1 MTAVNKLYL
10 SSALHL
16 LYQKIRIVS
25 RYLLTIKICIMKK
38 LKITALLA
46 VLAFSPFYAN
56 VFPSESHP
64 VVKGIADA
72 IKWKSESID
81 VGNIPQGK
89 PKLIRFEFTNT
100 SSKPIVIE
108 NVAPSC
114 GCTTADYTKTPIL
127 PGKTGFV
134 EASYNA
140 ASKGPF
146 MKTVNVTTSE
156 SKTPKTLSF
165 KGVVA

>member
-1 MTAVNKLYL
+1 
-10 SSALHL
+10 
-16 LYQKIRIVS
+16 
-25 RYLLTIKICIMKK
+25 MKNV
-38 LKITALLA
+38 KITALLA

-56 VFPSESHP
+56 ILPVDNAP
-64 VVKGIADA
+64 VVRILADVT
-72 IKWKSESID
+72 WKSESID

-100 SSKPIVIE
+100 SKKPIIIE

-127 PGKTGFV
+127 PGKKGFV

-140 ASKGPF
+140 AAAGAF
-146 MKTVNVTTSE
+146 MKTVSVTTSD

-165 KGVVA
+165 KGTVTAS

>member
-1 MTAVNKLYL
+1 
-10 SSALHL
+10 
-16 LYQKIRIVS
+16 
-25 RYLLTIKICIMKK
+25 MKK

-46 VLAFSPFYAN
+46 VMAFSPFYAN
-56 VFPSESHP
+56 VFPVEGTSL
-64 VVKGIADA
+64 VKAIAEA
-72 IKWKSESID
+72 LKWKSESID

-100 SSKPIVIE
+100 SKKPIIIQ

-114 GCTTADYTKTPIL
+114 GCTTADYTKTPIK
-127 PGKTGFV
+127 PGKKGFV

-140 ASKGPF
+140 ASPGAF
-146 MKTVNVTTSE
+146 VKTVNVTTSD

-165 KGVVA
+165 KGVVTAS

>member
-1 MTAVNKLYL
+1 
-10 SSALHL
+10 
-16 LYQKIRIVS
+16 
-25 RYLLTIKICIMKK
+25 MKK

-56 VFPSESHP
+56 VLTTGGPSI
-64 VVKGIADA
+64 VKMVADA

-100 SSKPIVIE
+100 SSKPIIIQ

-114 GCTTADYTKTPIL
+114 GCTTADYTKTPIQ
-127 PGKTGFV
+127 PGKKGFV

-140 ASKGPF
+140 ATVGPF
-146 MKTVNVTTSE
+146 MKTVNVTTSD

-165 KGVVA
+165 KGVVAS

>member
-1 MTAVNKLYL
+1 
-10 SSALHL
+10 
-16 LYQKIRIVS
+16 
-25 RYLLTIKICIMKK
+25 MKK
-38 LKITALLA
+38 LKISALLA

-56 VFPSESHP
+56 VITIEGPSI
-64 VVKGIADA
+64 VKIIKDA

-127 PGKTGFV
+127 PGKKGFV
-134 EASYNA
+134 EASFNA
-140 ASKGPF
+140 AAAGPF

-156 SKTPKTLSF
+156 NKTPKTLSF
-165 KGVVA
+165 KGVVVS

>member
-1 MTAVNKLYL
+1 
-10 SSALHL
+10 
-16 LYQKIRIVS
+16 
-25 RYLLTIKICIMKK
+25 MKK

-46 VLAFSPFYAN
+46 VLAFAPFYAN
-56 VFPSESHP
+56 TFAVENPSL
-64 VVKGIADA
+64 VRIIADA

-100 SSKPIVIE
+100 SSKPVVIE

-114 GCTTADYTKTPIL
+114 GCTTADYTKTPIM
-127 PGKTGFV
+127 PGKKGFV
-134 EASYNA
+134 EASFNA
-140 ASKGPF
+140 AAAGPF

-165 KGVVA
+165 KGVVVA

>member
-1 MTAVNKLYL
+1 
-10 SSALHL
+10 
-16 LYQKIRIVS
+16 
-25 RYLLTIKICIMKK
+25 MKK
-38 LKITALLA
+38 LQISALLA

-56 VFPSESHP
+56 VFPGETVSI
-64 VVKGIADA
+64 VRTIADA

-89 PKLIRFEFTNT
+89 AKIIRFEFTNT

-127 PGKTGFV
+127 PGKKGFV

-140 ASKGPF
+140 AAAGAF

-165 KGVVA
+165 KGVVVS

>member
-1 MTAVNKLYL
+1 
-10 SSALHL
+10 
-16 LYQKIRIVS
+16 
-25 RYLLTIKICIMKK
+25 MKK
-38 LKITALLA
+38 LKITAVLA

-56 VFPSESHP
+56 VFSAEAPSIVK
-64 VVKGIADA
+64 VVADA

-81 VGNIPQGK
+81 VGSIPQGK
-89 PKLIRFEFTNT
+89 PKIIRFEFTNT
-100 SSKPIVIE
+100 GSKPIIIQ

-114 GCTTADYTKTPIL
+114 GCTTADYTKTPIQ
-127 PGKTGFV
+127 PGKKGFV

-140 ASKGPF
+140 AAAGPF

-165 KGVVA
+165 KGTVAS

>member
-1 MTAVNKLYL
+1 
-10 SSALHL
+10 
-16 LYQKIRIVS
+16 
-25 RYLLTIKICIMKK
+25 MKN
-38 LKITALLA
+38 LKISAVLA

-56 VFPSESHP
+56 SYSTGNSA
-64 VVKGIADA
+64 VKMMFADA
-72 IKWKSESID
+72 VKWKSESID

-100 SSKPIVIE
+100 TSKPIVIQ

-127 PGKTGFV
+127 PGKKGFV

-140 ASKGPF
+140 AAAGAF

-165 KGVVA
+165 KGVVVA

>member
-1 MTAVNKLYL
+1 
-10 SSALHL
+10 
-16 LYQKIRIVS
+16 
-25 RYLLTIKICIMKK
+25 MKK
-38 LKITALLA
+38 LKISALLA

-56 VFPSESHP
+56 VFAENIS
-64 VVKGIADA
+64 VVRMITDA

-81 VGNIPQGK
+81 VGTIPQGK
-89 PKLIRFEFTNT
+89 PKVIRFEFTNT

-127 PGKTGFV
+127 PGKKGFV
-134 EASYNA
+134 EASFNA
-140 ASKGPF
+140 AAAGPF
-146 MKTVNVTTSE
+146 MKTVNVTTSD

-165 KGVVA
+165 KGVVS

>member
-1 MTAVNKLYL
+1 
-10 SSALHL
+10 
-16 LYQKIRIVS
+16 
-25 RYLLTIKICIMKK
+25 MKN

-46 VLAFSPFYAN
+46 VLACSPFYAN
-56 VFPSESHP
+56 IFPAEGTP
-64 VVKGIADA
+64 VVRTIKAD
-72 IKWKSESID
+72 ITWKSESID

-100 SSKPIVIE
+100 SKKPIVIE

-127 PGKTGFV
+127 PGKKGFV
-134 EASYNA
+134 EASFNA
-140 ASKGPF
+140 AAAGPF

-165 KGVVA
+165 KGTVTA

>member
-1 MTAVNKLYL
+1 
-10 SSALHL
+10 
-16 LYQKIRIVS
+16 
-25 RYLLTIKICIMKK
+25 MKN
-38 LKITALLA
+38 LKITAFLA

-56 VFPSESHP
+56 VFPVEGTP
-64 VVKGIADA
+64 VVKVLADA

-100 SSKPIVIE
+100 TKKPIVIE

-140 ASKGPF
+140 AAAGAF
-146 MKTVNVTTSE
+146 MKTVNVTTSD

-165 KGVVA
+165 KGTVVAS

>member
-1 MTAVNKLYL
+1 
-10 SSALHL
+10 
-16 LYQKIRIVS
+16 
-25 RYLLTIKICIMKK
+25 MKK

-46 VLAFSPFYAN
+46 VLAFSPFYAG
-56 VFPSESHP
+56 VFPADSNP
-64 VVKGIADA
+64 VVKVLADA

-89 PKLIRFEFTNT
+89 PKVIRFEFTNT
-100 SSKPIVIE
+100 SKKPIVIE

-127 PGKTGFV
+127 PGKKGFV

-140 ASKGPF
+140 ASAGPF
-146 MKTVNVTTSE
+146 MKTVNVTTSD

-165 KGVVA
+165 KGTVVAS

>member
-1 MTAVNKLYL
+1 
-10 SSALHL
+10 
-16 LYQKIRIVS
+16 
-25 RYLLTIKICIMKK
+25 MKN

-56 VFPSESHP
+56 VLPADNSP
-64 VVKGIADA
+64 VVRILADVT
-72 IKWKSESID
+72 WKSESID

-89 PKLIRFEFTNT
+89 PKVIRFEFTNT
-100 SSKPIVIE
+100 SKKPIVIE

-127 PGKTGFV
+127 PGKKGFV

-140 ASKGPF
+140 ATAGPF
-146 MKTVNVTTSE
+146 MKTVNVTTSD

-165 KGVVA
+165 KGTVVAS

>member
-1 MTAVNKLYL
+1 
-10 SSALHL
+10 
-16 LYQKIRIVS
+16 
-25 RYLLTIKICIMKK
+25 MKN

-46 VLAFSPFYAN
+46 VLAFSPFYAG
-56 VFPSESHP
+56 VLP
-64 VVKGIADA
+64 VENTSVVTLADGP

-100 SSKPIVIE
+100 SSKPIIIE

-127 PGKTGFV
+127 PGKKGFV

-140 ASKGPF
+140 AAAGPF
-146 MKTVNVTTSE
+146 MKTVNVTTSD

-165 KGVVA
+165 KGVVTA

>member
-1 MTAVNKLYL
+1 
-10 SSALHL
+10 
-16 LYQKIRIVS
+16 
-25 RYLLTIKICIMKK
+25 MKK
-38 LKITALLA
+38 LKITAVLA

-56 VFPSESHP
+56 VFSGEASSI
-64 VVKGIADA
+64 VKMVADA

-89 PKLIRFEFTNT
+89 PKIIRFEFTNT
-100 SSKPIVIE
+100 SSKPIIIQ

-114 GCTTADYTKTPIL
+114 GCTTADYTKTPIQ
-127 PGKTGFV
+127 PGKKGFV

-140 ASKGPF
+140 AAAGPF

-165 KGVVA
+165 KGTVTS

>member
-1 MTAVNKLYL
+1 
-10 SSALHL
+10 
-16 LYQKIRIVS
+16 
-25 RYLLTIKICIMKK
+25 MKN

-46 VLAFSPFYAN
+46 VLACSPFYAN
-56 VFPSESHP
+56 VLPTDNSP
-64 VVKGIADA
+64 VVRVLADA

-89 PKLIRFEFTNT
+89 PKVIRFEFTNT
-100 SSKPIVIE
+100 SNKPIVIE

-127 PGKTGFV
+127 PGKKGFV

-140 ASKGPF
+140 ANAGAF
-146 MKTVNVTTSE
+146 MKTVNVTTSD

-165 KGVVA
+165 KGTVVAS

>member
-1 MTAVNKLYL
+1 
-10 SSALHL
+10 
-16 LYQKIRIVS
+16 
-25 RYLLTIKICIMKK
+25 MKN

-56 VFPSESHP
+56 VIADGGVS
-64 VVKGIADA
+64 VVKLLADA
-72 IKWKSESID
+72 IKWNKESID
-81 VGNIPQGK
+81 VGTIPQGK

-100 SSKPIVIE
+100 GSKPIVIQ

-114 GCTTADYTKTPIL
+114 GCTTADYTKTPIQ
-127 PGKTGFV
+127 PGKKGFV
-134 EASYNA
+134 EASFNA
-140 ASKGPF
+140 AAAGPF

-165 KGVVA
+165 KGVVK

>member
-1 MTAVNKLYL
+1 
-10 SSALHL
+10 
-16 LYQKIRIVS
+16 
-25 RYLLTIKICIMKK
+25 MKN
-38 LKITALLA
+38 LKISALLA

-56 VFPSESHP
+56 VISEAP
-64 VVKGIADA
+64 AFVKVIADA
-72 IKWKSESID
+72 IKWNKESID

-100 SSKPIVIE
+100 SSKPIIIQ

-114 GCTTADYTKTPIL
+114 GCTTADYTKTPIQ
-127 PGKTGFV
+127 PGKKGFV

-140 ASKGPF
+140 AAAGAF

-156 SKTPKTLSF
+156 NKTPKTLSF
-165 KGVVA
+165 KGVVI

>member
-1 MTAVNKLYL
+1 
-10 SSALHL
+10 
-16 LYQKIRIVS
+16 
-25 RYLLTIKICIMKK
+25 MKN

-56 VFPSESHP
+56 VLPTDNSPIVRIFGD
-64 VVKGIADA
+64 VT
-72 IKWKSESID
+72 WKSESID

-89 PKLIRFEFTNT
+89 PKVIRFEFTNT
-100 SSKPIVIE
+100 SKKPIIIE

-127 PGKTGFV
+127 PGKKGFV

-140 ASKGPF
+140 AAAGAF
-146 MKTVNVTTSE
+146 MKTVNVTTSD

-165 KGVVA
+165 KGTVVAS

>member
-1 MTAVNKLYL
+1 
-10 SSALHL
+10 
-16 LYQKIRIVS
+16 
-25 RYLLTIKICIMKK
+25 MKK

-56 VFPSESHP
+56 VFTTEAVSI
-64 VVKGIADA
+64 VKLLADA

-89 PKLIRFEFTNT
+89 PKVIRFEFTNT
-100 SSKPIVIE
+100 SSKPIIIE

-127 PGKTGFV
+127 PGKKGFV

-140 ASKGPF
+140 ANAGAF
-146 MKTVNVTTSE
+146 VKTVNVTTSD

-165 KGVVA
+165 KGTVTAS

>member
-1 MTAVNKLYL
+1 
-10 SSALHL
+10 
-16 LYQKIRIVS
+16 
-25 RYLLTIKICIMKK
+25 MKN

-56 VFPSESHP
+56 VLPTDNSP
-64 VVKGIADA
+64 VVRILADVT
-72 IKWKSESID
+72 WKSESID

-100 SSKPIVIE
+100 SKKPIIIE

-127 PGKTGFV
+127 PGKKGFV

-140 ASKGPF
+140 AAAGAF
-146 MKTVNVTTSE
+146 MKTVSVTTSD

-165 KGVVA
+165 KGTVVAS

>member
-1 MTAVNKLYL
+1 
-10 SSALHL
+10 
-16 LYQKIRIVS
+16 
-25 RYLLTIKICIMKK
+25 MKK
-38 LKITALLA
+38 LKISALLA

-56 VFPSESHP
+56 VFPIDGTS
-64 VVKGIADA
+64 VVKIIGDA

-100 SSKPIVIE
+100 TSKPIIIE

-127 PGKTGFV
+127 PGKKGFV

-140 ASKGPF
+140 ANAGAF
-146 MKTVNVTTSE
+146 MKTVNVTTSD

-165 KGVVA
+165 KGVVVAS

>member
-1 MTAVNKLYL
+1 
-10 SSALHL
+10 
-16 LYQKIRIVS
+16 
-25 RYLLTIKICIMKK
+25 MKN
-38 LKITALLA
+38 LKITAFLA
-46 VLAFSPFYAN
+46 VLACSPFYAS
-56 VFPSESHP
+56 VFPVENTS
-64 VVKGIADA
+64 VVKTIAGV

-127 PGKTGFV
+127 PGKKGFV
-134 EASYNA
+134 EASFNA
-140 ASKGPF
+140 ASPGMF
-146 MKTVNVTTSE
+146 MKTVNVTTSD

-165 KGVVA
+165 KGVVIS

>member
-1 MTAVNKLYL
+1 
-10 SSALHL
+10 
-16 LYQKIRIVS
+16 
-25 RYLLTIKICIMKK
+25 MKK
-38 LKITALLA
+38 IKITAVLA

-56 VFPSESHP
+56 VFSAEGSSI
-64 VVKGIADA
+64 VKMVADA

-89 PKLIRFEFTNT
+89 PKIIRFEFTNT
-100 SSKPIVIE
+100 GSKPIIIQ

-114 GCTTADYTKTPIL
+114 GCTTADYTKTPIQ
-127 PGKTGFV
+127 PGKKGFV

-140 ASKGPF
+140 AAAGPF

-156 SKTPKTLSF
+156 SKSPKTLSF
-165 KGVVA
+165 KGTVTS

>member
-1 MTAVNKLYL
+1 
-10 SSALHL
+10 
-16 LYQKIRIVS
+16 
-25 RYLLTIKICIMKK
+25 MKN

-56 VFPSESHP
+56 VISETPSFAK
-64 VVKGIADA
+64 VIADA
-72 IKWKSESID
+72 IKWNKESID

-100 SSKPIVIE
+100 TSKPIIIQ

-114 GCTTADYTKTPIL
+114 GCTTADYTKTPIQ
-127 PGKTGFV
+127 PGKKGFV

-140 ASKGPF
+140 AATGAF

-165 KGVVA
+165 KGVVI

>member
-1 MTAVNKLYL
+1 
-10 SSALHL
+10 
-16 LYQKIRIVS
+16 
-25 RYLLTIKICIMKK
+25 MKK
-38 LKITALLA
+38 LKISALLA
-46 VLAFSPFYAN
+46 VLAFSPFYAT
-56 VFPSESHP
+56 VFPVEGAT
-64 VVKGIADA
+64 VVKTITDA

-127 PGKTGFV
+127 PGKKGFV
-134 EASYNA
+134 EASFNA
-140 ASKGPF
+140 AAAGPF
-146 MKTVNVTTSE
+146 MKTVVVTTSD
-156 SKTPKTLSF
+156 SKSPKTLSF
-165 KGVVA
+165 KGVVAS

>member
-1 MTAVNKLYL
+1 
-10 SSALHL
+10 
-16 LYQKIRIVS
+16 
-25 RYLLTIKICIMKK
+25 MKK
-38 LKITALLA
+38 LKITAVLA

-56 VFPSESHP
+56 VFPVEGTSI
-64 VVKGIADA
+64 VKMVADA

-100 SSKPIVIE
+100 GSKPIIIQ

-114 GCTTADYTKTPIL
+114 GCTTADYTKTPIQ
-127 PGKTGFV
+127 PGKKGFV

-140 ASKGPF
+140 AAAGAF

-156 SKTPKTLSF
+156 SKSPKTLSF
-165 KGVVA
+165 KGVVIS